1 MKNLSNRYFYEVHYS
16 VDGNGNIHHWNGDV
30 YADRKNR
37 LYKTKMKPN
46 DLPEYYCEV
55 QRYGNRYD
63 IINASGVVDIAY
75 SWVKEN
81 HFMKD
86 SVLRISYTGELK
98 PYYEKYNI
106 NGKEVVSFSPSY
118 TNEDEMIFG
127 NSIFKFLAY
136 CKKYSRISLNKVRK
150 SFIEQCEWL
159 KNNEPGFAPHRG
171 KDENGNTVF
180 PDFGE
185 WFDNNINDLMTQT

>member
-1 MKNLSNRYFYEVHYS
+1 MKNLSNRYFYEVHYT
-16 VDGNGNIHHWNGDV
+16 VDDNGKIHRWNGDV

-55 QRYGNRYD
+55 QRYGYRHD

-81 HFMKD
+81 HFIKD

-98 PYYEKYNI
+98 PYYKKYNF
-106 NGKEVVSFSPSY
+106 NGKEVVSFLPSY
-118 TNEDEMIFG
+118 TNEDELIFG

-159 KNNEPGFAPHRG
+159 KNNQPGFAPHSG

-185 WFDNNINDLMTQT
+185 WFDNKI